1 MVDEVV
7 TLLLRLNR
15 RLSLLLLERHTGSHR
30 WAHAALHLTER
41 SELAHRGS
49 AGMLHRRKV
58 LRRKILLR
66 RHLSGRHV
74 HLHDGRVVGNG
85 NVVDH
90 TNVFDVRAAEQDVVV
105 DGRLRHDGIGSLP
118 IFGSERSH
126 CIPTTS

>member
-1 MVDEVV
+1 MVDEV

-15 RLSLLLLERHTGSHR
+15 RLSWLLLRLERHTGSHR
-30 WAHAALHLTER
+30 WTHVALHLTER
-41 SELAHRGS
+41 PELSS
-49 AGMLHRRKV
+49 AGMWHRRKV

-105 DGRLRHDGIGSLP
+105 DSRLRHDGIGSLP
-118 IFGSERSH
+118 ILGSERPH